1 MTTKQTE
8 NRVKLDSIEANL
20 REAAG
25 VQDELVR
32 KILTAMLQ
40 RQADHFRKLEQ
51 VERSTREQQ
60 RV

>member
-25 VQDELVR
+25 VRDELVR

-40 RQADHFRKLEQ
+40 RQAEHFRKLEQ
-51 VERSTREQQ
+51 VARATRAQH
-60 RV
+60 V

>member
-8 NRVKLDSIEANL
+8 NRVKLESIETNL

-25 VQDELVR
+25 VRDELVR

-40 RQADHFRKLEQ
+40 RQAEHFRKLEQ
-51 VERSTREQQ
+51 VQRATREQ

>member
-1 MTTKQTE
+1 MTTTRSDARQ
-8 NRVKLDSIEANL
+8 KLDAIEANL

-40 RQADHFRKLEQ
+40 RQAEHFRKMEQLE
-51 VERSTREQQ
+51 RAGREQA
-60 RV
+60 V